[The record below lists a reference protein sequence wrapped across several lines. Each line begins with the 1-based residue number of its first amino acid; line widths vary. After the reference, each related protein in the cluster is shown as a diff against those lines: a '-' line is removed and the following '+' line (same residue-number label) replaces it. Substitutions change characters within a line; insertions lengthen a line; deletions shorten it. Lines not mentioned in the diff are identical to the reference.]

1 MGDFCYHESQG
12 RFWGFWKKNLP
23 PKSGRNGIAKT
34 EALPRC
40 GNGDGYFQTLA
51 INKEYTPV

>member
-1 MGDFCYHESQG
+1 MNPKAVFEVL
-12 RFWGFWKKNLP
+12 KKISHR
-23 PKSGRNGIAKT
+23 KVGAT
-34 EALPRC
+34 AEALPRC